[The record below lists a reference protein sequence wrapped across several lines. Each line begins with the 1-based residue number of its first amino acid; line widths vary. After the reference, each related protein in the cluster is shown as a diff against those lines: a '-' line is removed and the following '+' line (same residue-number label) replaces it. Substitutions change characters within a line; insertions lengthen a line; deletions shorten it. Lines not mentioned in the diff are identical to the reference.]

1 MARRR
6 RSRLPDEVRAAAV
19 RAGLAFAF
27 TVVTV
32 IVAVLAS
39 WSHTALIVPALA
51 MMAMGVFVLVW
62 CLIDVVVSRQ
72 VAASRR
78 RAPNSLGPLD
88 GSRERTRRRGSA
100 SPYGGQP
107 QRS

>member
-6 RSRLPDEVRAAAV
+6 RRRLPDEVRAAAV

-39 WSHTALIVPALA
+39 WSHTGLIVPALA
-51 MMAMGVFVLVW
+51 LMAMGVFVLVW

-72 VAASRR
+72 VAASRHR
-78 RAPNSLGPLD
+78 TPNSTGPLD
-88 GSRERTRRRGSA
+88 GSRERAHRRNGRPSAYGS
-100 SPYGGQP
+100 
-107 QRS
+107 

>member
-6 RSRLPDEVRAAAV
+6 RNRLPDEVRAAAV

-39 WSHTALIVPALA
+39 WSHTNLIVPALA

-78 RAPNSLGPLD
+78 RAPNSSGPLD
-88 GSRERTRRRGSA
+88 GSRERTRRPNARPSPHRG
-100 SPYGGQP
+100 
-107 QRS
+107 

>member
-6 RSRLPDEVRAAAV
+6 RRRLPDEVRAAAV

-39 WSHTALIVPALA
+39 WSHTGLIVPALA
-51 MMAMGVFVLVW
+51 LMAMGVFVLVW

-78 RAPNSLGPLD
+78 RTPNSTGPLD
-88 GSRERTRRRGSA
+88 GSRERAHRRNGRPSAYGS
-100 SPYGGQP
+100 
-107 QRS
+107 